1 MIDEKKLIDDLEKW
15 SKLDKEMSEILL
27 LGIDTFKK
35 MIQSQPKVNEWIPV
49 EERLPDIPTPNDY
62 FDNKHIELYL
72 VDIGDRYP
80 LRAIWNGKIF
90 TDGFHELDVIKWM
103 PLPKLYRKDEK

>member
-1 MIDEKKLIDDLEKW
+1 MIDE
-15 SKLDKEMSEILL
+15 SKLMEKLKKNSVFEIITNAEGKNIYEMIEES
-27 LGIDTFKK
+27 
-35 MIQSQPKVNEWIPV
+35 KVNEWVLV

>member
-1 MIDEKKLIDDLEKW
+1 MIDESKLMKKLKKNSIFETITNVEGKNIY
-15 SKLDKEMSEILL
+15 EMIEES
-27 LGIDTFKK
+27 
-35 MIQSQPKVNEWIPV
+35 KVNEWVLV

-80 LRAIWNGKIF
+80 LRAIRNGKIF